1 MEEKTVVIQT
11 KLGQLRGLVKYSSL
25 NGKNYYSFRGI
36 PYGEPPLGELRFKS
50 PRPFGRWKGVRDA
63 TEDGPSPKQPV
74 LVHPPDTVPGPALG
88 TDEDCLYLSVFVNE
102 LPRKSSS
109 LKPVIVFLNEG
120 GFLIGSGSSENKGP
134 DYLLHADIVVVFF
147 NYRCGAFGFLSLEN
161 EEVPGN
167 AGLKDQTLALMWV
180 HDNIESFG
188 GDPNNVTIFGL
199 SAGGASVLFHLLSP
213 SSRGLFHK
221 AVSRSGTALDP
232 WALQDNSRGN
242 ALKLAKK
249 LGCSSENQNE
259 VLRFLQYTPADD
271 IVAATTKIM
280 SEDKEMV
287 TKKVSLVFL
296 PCVEISGVEPFLSDT
311 PRSLMERGQFAQVPV
326 IIGGCAQEGGVLA
339 YFDGLND
346 EAFTRVNENP
356 VWIVPSSLG
365 LKPGSA
371 QEKEAEQDIWDFY
384 FKGNWISWTNIEDYL
399 QYQADVQFN
408 IGIDTTRRHLL
419 RYSTAPVYTYLFTN
433 HTRCSVCFLL
443 ELMHPKFFSKICTK
457 ETCHGADGSFF
468 YHNSILHHLPLTQEN
483 KEDIKRNVDTLAAFA
498 STGNPNHS
506 DLGVE
511 WRKDSLR
518 NPCYMDIGTTW
529 TLSEGTTFTDRMD
542 FWKGLLQKYNSN

>member
-1 MEEKTVVIQT
+1 MLLKMV
-11 KLGQLRGLVKYSSL
+11 LPPNNLSS
-25 NGKNYYSFRGI
+25 
-36 PYGEPPLGELRFKS
+36 
-50 PRPFGRWKGVRDA
+50 
-63 TEDGPSPKQPV
+63 
-74 LVHPPDTVPGPALG
+74 VHPPDTVPGPALG

-167 AGLKDQTLALMWV
+167 AGLKDQTLALKWV

-249 LGCSSENQNE
+249 LGCSFENQNE
-259 VLRFLQYTPADD
+259 VLRFLQYAPADD

-356 VWIVPSSLG
+356 VWVVPSSLG

-419 RYSTAPVYTYLFTN
+419 KYSTAPVYTYLFTN
-433 HTRCSVCFLL
+433 HTRCFVCFLL

-468 YHNSILHHLPLTQEN
+468 FHNSILHHLPLTQEN

-529 TLSEGTTFTDRMD
+529 TLSEGTAFTDRMD